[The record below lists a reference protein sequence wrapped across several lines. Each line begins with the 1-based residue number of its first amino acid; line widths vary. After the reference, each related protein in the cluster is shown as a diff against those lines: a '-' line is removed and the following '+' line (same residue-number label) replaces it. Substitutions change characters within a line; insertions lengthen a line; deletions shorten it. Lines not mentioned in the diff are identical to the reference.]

1 MRVVASSHR
10 PRNAKFC
17 DNFNNHQVAK
27 IKDWTMLK
35 NKIIVSL
42 AAGMLF
48 SLQAVA
54 GDGAALEAAPE
65 PPPLP
70 QRVQSG
76 EVMEPEVIIIQ
87 RKEETIHEYRVNGRL
102 RAVKVV
108 PKNAP
113 IYYLVDADG
122 DGELETRQ
130 SELSPDFLINKWVL
144 FRW

>member
-1 MRVVASSHR
+1 MKAAASNLR

-17 DNFNNHQVAK
+17 YNFNGHLVVK
-27 IKDWTMLK
+27 TKDWIMLK
-35 NKIIVSL
+35 NKTFLSL
-42 AAGMLF
+42 TAGMLF
-48 SLQAVA
+48 SLQAYA
-54 GDGAALEAAPE
+54 GDGSTLEAAPE

-76 EVMEPEVIIIQ
+76 EVMEPDVIIIQ
-87 RKEETIHEYRVNGRL
+87 RKEETVHEYRVNGRL

-130 SELSPDFLINKWVL
+130 SEISPDFLINRWVL